1 MKRIPSDWPNR
12 QHSSTVS
19 VGGLDWHV
27 QLTGKGPVVL
37 LLHGTGSSTHSWSD
51 LIPLLEAD
59 AQVLVP
65 DLPGHAFTLGAKLE
79 DLTLDEIA
87 NSLQLLIEQLGIE
100 APSIVVG
107 HSAGAPLALRFAVGS
122 SKPPK
127 LVIAL
132 NPSFIP
138 PPAVYTSFF
147 GPLLGPIT
155 RSSTLSSLLAS
166 LSPSLGMVDKLL
178 DSTNTILPETRR
190 VYYRKLFER
199 SEHVRGSM
207 NFMAAADIHKV
218 LVEANLYR
226 GKLICVLGNQDAW
239 IPVKPLEKII
249 LDYFPAAEIVKWEG
263 GHIMHELEPNKV
275 AQLILEGLKTE
286 FGD

>member
-1 MKRIPSDWPNR
+1 MKRIPLDWPNR

-87 NSLQLLIEQLGIE
+87 NSLKLLNEQLGIE

-286 FGD
+286 SGD

>member
-1 MKRIPSDWPNR
+1 MKRIPLDWPNR
-12 QHSSTVS
+12 EHSRIVS
-19 VGGLDWHV
+19 VGDLDWHV

-51 LIPLLEAD
+51 IIPLLESH

-65 DLPGHAFTLGAKLE
+65 DLPGHAYTLGAKLE
-79 DLTLDEIA
+79 DLTLDQIA
-87 NSLQLLIEQLGIE
+87 RSLLVLIDQLGIE
-100 APSIVVG
+100 SPSIVVG
-107 HSAGAPLALRFAVGS
+107 HSAGAPLALRFAVAA

-132 NPSFIP
+132 NPSLIP
-138 PPAVYTSFF
+138 PPPVYTSFF

-199 SEHVRGSM
+199 SDHVRGSM
-207 NFMAAADIHKV
+207 NFMAAADIEKV
-218 LVEANLYR
+218 LKEANLYH
-226 GKLICVLGNQDAW
+226 GKLICVLGSEDAW
-239 IPVKPLEKII
+239 IPAKPLEKII
-249 LDYFPAAEIVKWEG
+249 RDYFPTAEVLKWEG
-263 GHIMHELEPNKV
+263 GHIMHELEPSKV
-275 AQLILEGLKTE
+275 AQLILKGLP
-286 FGD
+286 

>member
-1 MKRIPSDWPNR
+1 MKRIPLDWPNR
-12 QHSSTVS
+12 QHSSTVA
-19 VGGLDWHV
+19 VGGLNWHV
-27 QLTGKGPVVL
+27 QLAGRGPVVL

-51 LIPLLEAD
+51 LIPLLEND
-59 AQVLVP
+59 VQVLVP
-65 DLPGHAFTLGAKLE
+65 DLPGHAFTEGAKLE
-79 DLTLDEIA
+79 DLKLDEIA
-87 NSLQLLIEQLGIE
+87 HSLQLLIGQLGIE

-107 HSAGAPLALRFAVGS
+107 HSAGAPLAIRFAVAAMQQ
-122 SKPPK
+122 PK

-138 PPAVYTSFF
+138 PPPVYTTFF

-178 DSTNTILPETRR
+178 DSTNTILPEARR

-199 SEHVRGSM
+199 SDHVRGSM
-207 NFMAAADIHKV
+207 NFMAAADIQRV
-218 LVEANLYR
+218 LVEADLYR

-249 LDYFPAAEIVKWEG
+249 RDYFPAAEILKWDG
-263 GHIMHELEPNKV
+263 GHIMHELEPSRV
-275 AQLILEGLKTE
+275 AKLILNGLSPPSH
-286 FGD
+286 

>member
-1 MKRIPSDWPNR
+1 MNRIPLDWPNR
-12 QHSSTVS
+12 QHSRIIS
-19 VGGLDWHV
+19 VGDLDWHV
-27 QLTGKGPVVL
+27 QLTGTGPVVL

-51 LIPLLEAD
+51 LMPLLETH

-79 DLTLDEIA
+79 DLKLDSIA
-87 NSLQLLIEQLGIE
+87 RSLQLLIDQLGIE

-107 HSAGAPLALRFAVGS
+107 HSAGAPLALRFAVAA
-122 SKPPK
+122 SKQPK

-138 PPAVYTSFF
+138 PPPVYTSFF
-147 GPLLGPIT
+147 GPLLGPLT

-178 DSTNTILPETRR
+178 DSTNTILPEARR
-190 VYYRKLFER
+190 VHYRKLFER
-199 SEHVRGSM
+199 SDHVRGSM
-207 NFMAAADIHKV
+207 NFMAAADIQKV
-218 LVEANLYR
+218 LVEADLYQ

-249 LDYFPAAEIVKWEG
+249 QDYFPAAEIMKWEG

-275 AQLILEGLKTE
+275 AQLILTGLET
-286 FGD
+286 

>member
-1 MKRIPSDWPNR
+1 MKRIPLDWPNR
-12 QHSSTVS
+12 QYSKVIS
-19 VGGLDWHV
+19 VGDLDWHV

-51 LIPLLEAD
+51 LIPLLENH

-79 DLTLDEIA
+79 DLKLDEIA
-87 NSLQLLIEQLGIE
+87 RSLQLLITQLGIE

-107 HSAGAPLALRFAVGS
+107 HSAGAPLALRFAS
-122 SKPPK
+122 AALKQPK

-132 NPSFIP
+132 NPSFSP
-138 PPAVYTSFF
+138 PPPIYTSFF

-178 DSTNTILPETRR
+178 DSTNTILPEARR

-199 SEHVRGSM
+199 SDHVRGSM
-207 NFMAAADIHKV
+207 NFMAAADIQKV
-218 LVEANLYR
+218 LAEADLYQ

-249 LDYFPAAEIVKWEG
+249 RDHFTTAEIMKWEG
-263 GHIMHELEPNKV
+263 GHIMHELEPGKV
-275 AQLILEGLKTE
+275 AQLILKGLTAE
-286 FGD
+286 

>member
-1 MKRIPSDWPNR
+1 MKRIPLDWPNR
-12 QHSSTVS
+12 QHSSVITV
-19 VGGLDWHV
+19 GDLDWHI

-51 LIPLLEAD
+51 LIPLLEND

-79 DLTLDEIA
+79 DLKLDEIA
-87 NSLQLLIEQLGIE
+87 HSLQLLIDQLGIE

-107 HSAGAPLALRFAVGS
+107 HSAGAPLALRFAVAVL
-122 SKPPK
+122 KPPK

-178 DSTNTILPETRR
+178 DSTNTILPEARR

-199 SEHVRGSM
+199 SDHVRGSM
-207 NFMAAADIHKV
+207 NFMAAADIQTV
-218 LVEANLYR
+218 LEEANLYQ

-249 LDYFPAAEIVKWEG
+249 RDYFPTAEILKWEG
-263 GHIMHELEPNKV
+263 GHIMHELESSKV
-275 AQLILEGLKTE
+275 AQLILTGLTE
-286 FGD
+286 PKG

>member
-1 MKRIPSDWPNR
+1 MKRIPLDWPNR
-12 QHSSTVS
+12 EHSRIVS
-19 VGGLDWHV
+19 VGDLDWHV

-51 LIPLLEAD
+51 IIPLLESH

-65 DLPGHAFTLGAKLE
+65 DLPGHAYTLGAKLE
-79 DLTLDEIA
+79 DLTLDQIA
-87 NSLQLLIEQLGIE
+87 RSLLVLIDQLGIE
-100 APSIVVG
+100 SPSIVVG
-107 HSAGAPLALRFAVGS
+107 HSAGAPLALRFAVAA

-138 PPAVYTSFF
+138 PPPVYTSFF

-199 SEHVRGSM
+199 SDHVRGSM
-207 NFMAAADIHKV
+207 NFMAAADIEKV
-218 LVEANLYR
+218 LKEANLYH
-226 GKLICVLGNQDAW
+226 GKLICVLGSEDAW
-239 IPVKPLEKII
+239 IPAKPLEKII
-249 LDYFPAAEIVKWEG
+249 RDYFPTAEVLKWEG
-263 GHIMHELEPNKV
+263 GHIMHELEPSKV
-275 AQLILEGLKTE
+275 AQLILKGLP
-286 FGD
+286 

>member
-1 MKRIPSDWPNR
+1 MKRIPLDWPNR
-12 QHSSTVS
+12 QHSQLISI
-19 VGGLDWHV
+19 GDLDWHV

-51 LIPLLEAD
+51 LVPLLETH
-59 AQVLVP
+59 AQVLIP

-79 DLTLDEIA
+79 DLKLDVIA
-87 NSLQLLIEQLGIE
+87 RSLQLLIDRLGIE

-107 HSAGAPLALRFAVGS
+107 HSAGAPLALRFAVAAS
-122 SKPPK
+122 QQPK

-147 GPLLGPIT
+147 GPLLGPLT

-166 LSPSLGMVDKLL
+166 FSPNLGMVDKLL
-178 DSTNTILPETRR
+178 DSTNTILPESRR
-190 VYYRKLFER
+190 VHYRKLFER
-199 SEHVRGSM
+199 SDHVRGSM
-207 NFMAAADIHKV
+207 NFMAAADIQKV
-218 LVEANLYR
+218 LFEADLYQ

-239 IPVKPLEKII
+239 IPAKPLEKII
-249 LDYFPAAEIVKWEG
+249 QDYFPAAEIMKWEG

-275 AQLILEGLKTE
+275 AQLILTGLTE
-286 FGD
+286 SND

>member
-1 MKRIPSDWPNR
+1 MKRIPLDWPNR
-12 QHSSTVS
+12 QHSRLIS
-19 VGGLDWHV
+19 VGDLDWHV

-51 LIPLLEAD
+51 FIPLLEPH

-65 DLPGHAFTLGAKLE
+65 DLPGHAFTQGAKLE
-79 DLTLDEIA
+79 DLKLDVIA
-87 NSLQLLIEQLGIE
+87 HSLQLLIEQLGIE

-107 HSAGAPLALRFAVGS
+107 HSAGAPLAIRFAIAAV
-122 SKPPK
+122 KQPK

-138 PPAVYTSFF
+138 PPPVYTSFL

-178 DSTNTILPETRR
+178 DSTNTILPEARR

-199 SEHVRGSM
+199 SDHVRGAM
-207 NFMAAADIHKV
+207 NFLAAADIQKV
-218 LVEANLYR
+218 LAEANLYR
-226 GKLICVLGNQDAW
+226 GKLICVLGKQDAW
-239 IPVKPLEKII
+239 IPAKPLEKII
-249 LDYFPAAEIVKWEG
+249 HDHFPTAEVLKWEG
-263 GHIMHELEPNKV
+263 GHIMHELEPGRV
-275 AQLILEGLKTE
+275 AKLILEGLA
-286 FGD
+286 

>member
-1 MKRIPSDWPNR
+1 MKRIPLDWPNR
-12 QHSSTVS
+12 QYSSTVS

>member
-1 MKRIPSDWPNR
+1 MKRIPLDWPNR

-87 NSLQLLIEQLGIE
+87 HSLQLLIEQLGIE
-100 APSIVVG
+100 TPLIVVG

>member
-51 LIPLLEAD
+51 LIPLLEAH

-122 SKPPK
+122 PKPPK

>member
-1 MKRIPSDWPNR
+1 MKRIPLDWPNR
-12 QHSSTVS
+12 QHSRVIA
-19 VGGLDWHV
+19 VGDLDWHV
-27 QLTGKGPVVL
+27 QLAGKGPVVL

-51 LIPLLEAD
+51 LIPLLEPHAK
-59 AQVLVP
+59 VLVP

-79 DLTLDEIA
+79 DLKLDEIA
-87 NSLQLLIEQLGIE
+87 RSLQLLIDQLGIE

-107 HSAGAPLALRFAVGS
+107 HSAGAPLALRFALTSVKS
-122 SKPPK
+122 PK

-178 DSTNTILPETRR
+178 DSTNTNLPEARR
-190 VYYRKLFER
+190 VHYRKLFER
-199 SEHVRGSM
+199 ADHVRGSM
-207 NFMAAADIHKV
+207 NFMAAADIQTV
-218 LVEANLYR
+218 LIEADLYR

-249 LDYFPAAEIVKWEG
+249 GEHFPVAEIVKWEG
-263 GHIMHELEPNKV
+263 GHIMHELEPAKV
-275 AQLILEGLKTE
+275 AQLILAGLAE
-286 FGD
+286 PND

>member
-1 MKRIPSDWPNR
+1 MKRIPLDWPNR

-51 LIPLLEAD
+51 LIPLLEAH

-275 AQLILEGLKTE
+275 AQLILAGLKTE

>member
-1 MKRIPSDWPNR
+1 MKRIPLDWPNR
-12 QHSSTVS
+12 QHSGTVS

-27 QLTGKGPVVL
+27 QLAGKGPVVL

-51 LIPLLEAD
+51 LIPLLEGD

-65 DLPGHAFTLGAKLE
+65 DLPGHAFTIGAKLE
-79 DLTLDEIA
+79 DLKLDEIA
-87 NSLQLLIEQLGIE
+87 RSLQLLIEQLGIE

-107 HSAGAPLALRFAVGS
+107 HSAGAPLAIRFAVAAVQQ
-122 SKPPK
+122 PK
-127 LVIAL
+127 LVITL

-138 PPAVYTSFF
+138 PPPVYTTFF

-190 VYYRKLFER
+190 VFYRKLFER
-199 SEHVRGSM
+199 PDHVRGSM
-207 NFMAAADIHKV
+207 NFMAAADIQKV
-218 LVEANLYR
+218 LVEADLYR

-249 LDYFPAAEIVKWEG
+249 RDYFPSAEILKWEG
-263 GHIMHELEPNKV
+263 GHIMHELEPGKV
-275 AQLILEGLKTE
+275 AELILSGLAESKH
-286 FGD
+286 

>member
-1 MKRIPSDWPNR
+1 M
-12 QHSSTVS
+12 
-19 VGGLDWHV
+19 
-27 QLTGKGPVVL
+27 
-37 LLHGTGSSTHSWSD
+37 
-51 LIPLLEAD
+51 
-59 AQVLVP
+59 P

-87 NSLQLLIEQLGIE
+87 HSLQLLIEQLGIE
-100 APSIVVG
+100 TPLIVVG

>member
-1 MKRIPSDWPNR
+1 MKRIPLDWPNR
-12 QHSSTVS
+12 QHSQLISI
-19 VGGLDWHV
+19 GELDWHV

-51 LIPLLEAD
+51 LIPLLEPH
-59 AQVLVP
+59 AQILVP
-65 DLPGHAFTLGAKLE
+65 DLPGHAFTLGAKLS
-79 DLTLDEIA
+79 DLKLDVIA
-87 NSLQLLIEQLGIE
+87 RSLQLLIDRLGIE

-107 HSAGAPLALRFAVGS
+107 HSAGAPLALRFAVAA
-122 SKPPK
+122 SKQPK

-147 GPLLGPIT
+147 GPLLGPLT

-166 LSPSLGMVDKLL
+166 LTPSLGMVDKLL
-178 DSTNTILPETRR
+178 DSTNTILPEARR
-190 VYYRKLFER
+190 VHYRKLFGR
-199 SEHVRGSM
+199 PDHVRGSM
-207 NFMAAADIHKV
+207 NFMAAADIQKV
-218 LVEANLYR
+218 LLEADLYQ

-239 IPVKPLEKII
+239 IPVKPLERII
-249 LDYFPAAEIVKWEG
+249 GEYFPAAEIIKWEG

-275 AQLILEGLKTE
+275 AKLILTGLETE
-286 FGD
+286 RNN

>member
-1 MKRIPSDWPNR
+1 MKRIPLNWPNR
-12 QHSSTVS
+12 EHSRIIS
-19 VGGLDWHV
+19 VGDLDWHV
-27 QLTGKGPVVL
+27 QLMGKGPVVL

-51 LIPLLEAD
+51 IIPLLESH

-65 DLPGHAFTLGAKLE
+65 DLPGHAYTLGAKLE
-79 DLTLDEIA
+79 DLTLDQIA
-87 NSLQLLIEQLGIE
+87 RSLLVLIDQLGIE

-107 HSAGAPLALRFAVGS
+107 HSAGAPLALRYAVAA

-138 PPAVYTSFF
+138 PPPVYTSFF

-178 DSTNTILPETRR
+178 DSTNTILPEARR

-199 SEHVRGSM
+199 SDHVRGSM
-207 NFMAAADIHKV
+207 NFMAAADIEKV
-218 LVEANLYR
+218 LKEANLYH
-226 GKLICVLGNQDAW
+226 GKLICVLGNEDAW
-239 IPVKPLEKII
+239 IPAKPLEKII
-249 LDYFPAAEIVKWEG
+249 QDYFPAAEVLKWEG
-263 GHIMHELEPNKV
+263 GHIMHELEPSKV
-275 AQLILEGLKTE
+275 AQLILKGLP
-286 FGD
+286 

>member
-1 MKRIPSDWPNR
+1 MKRIPLDWPNR

-51 LIPLLEAD
+51 LIPLLGAH

-122 SKPPK
+122 PKPPK

>member
-1 MKRIPSDWPNR
+1 MKRIPLDWPNR

-51 LIPLLEAD
+51 LIPLLEAH

-107 HSAGAPLALRFAVGS
+107 HSAGAPLALRFAVVS

>member
-1 MKRIPSDWPNR
+1 MKRIPLDWPNR
-12 QHSSTVS
+12 QHSRLIS
-19 VGGLDWHV
+19 VGDLDWHV
-27 QLTGKGPVVL
+27 QLSGQGPVVL

-51 LIPLLEAD
+51 LIPLLEPHS
-59 AQVLVP
+59 QVLVP
-65 DLPGHAFTLGAKLE
+65 DLPGHAFTQGAKLE
-79 DLTLDEIA
+79 DLKLDVIA
-87 NSLQLLIEQLGIE
+87 HSLQKLIEQLGIE

-107 HSAGAPLALRFAVGS
+107 HSAGAPLAIRFAVAAA
-122 SKPPK
+122 KQPK

-138 PPAVYTSFF
+138 PLPVYTSFF

-178 DSTNTILPETRR
+178 DSTNTNLPEARR

-199 SEHVRGSM
+199 SDHVRGSM
-207 NFMAAADIHKV
+207 NFMAAADIQKV
-218 LVEANLYR
+218 LAEANLYR

-239 IPVKPLEKII
+239 IPAKPLEKII
-249 LDYFPAAEIVKWEG
+249 GDYFPAAEVLKWEG
-263 GHIMHELEPNKV
+263 GHIMHELEPSRV
-275 AQLILEGLKTE
+275 AKLILDGLA
-286 FGD
+286 

>member
-1 MKRIPSDWPNR
+1 MKRIPLDWPNR
-12 QHSSTVS
+12 EHSRVIS
-19 VGGLDWHV
+19 VGNLDWHV

-51 LIPLLEAD
+51 LIPLLEPH

-65 DLPGHAFTLGAKLE
+65 DLPGHAFTQGAKLE
-79 DLTLDEIA
+79 DLKLDVIA
-87 NSLQLLIEQLGIE
+87 RSLQQLIEQLGIE

-107 HSAGAPLALRFAVGS
+107 HSAGAPLAIRFAVAAV
-122 SKPPK
+122 KQPK

-138 PPAVYTSFF
+138 PPPVYTSFF
-147 GPLLGPIT
+147 GPLLGPVT

-178 DSTNTILPETRR
+178 DSTNTILPEARR

-199 SEHVRGSM
+199 SDHVRGSM
-207 NFMAAADIHKV
+207 NFMAAADIQKV
-218 LVEANLYR
+218 LAEANLYR
-226 GKLICVLGNQDAW
+226 GKLICVLGKQDAW
-239 IPVKPLEKII
+239 IPAKPLEKII
-249 LDYFPAAEIVKWEG
+249 GDYFPAAEVLKWEG
-263 GHIMHELEPNKV
+263 GHIMHELEPSKV
-275 AQLILEGLKTE
+275 AKLILEGLA
-286 FGD
+286 

>member
-1 MKRIPSDWPNR
+1 MKRIPLDWPNR
-12 QHSSTVS
+12 QHSKLISI
-19 VGGLDWHV
+19 GDLDWHV

-51 LIPLLEAD
+51 LIPLLESH

-79 DLTLDEIA
+79 DLKLDEIA
-87 NSLQLLIEQLGIE
+87 RSLQRLIEQLGIE

-107 HSAGAPLALRFAVGS
+107 HSAGAPLALRFAVAA
-122 SKPPK
+122 SKQPK
-127 LVIAL
+127 LIVAL

-166 LSPSLGMVDKLL
+166 LSPGLGVVDKLL
-178 DSTNTILPETRR
+178 DSTNTILPESRR
-190 VYYRKLFER
+190 IYYRKLFER
-199 SEHVRGSM
+199 SDHVRGAM
-207 NFMAAADIHKV
+207 NFLAAADIQKV
-218 LVEANLYR
+218 LVEANLYQ

-249 LDYFPAAEIVKWEG
+249 REYFPAAEIVKWEG

-275 AQLILEGLKTE
+275 AQLILAGLKP
-286 FGD
+286 

>member
-1 MKRIPSDWPNR
+1 MKRIPLDWPNR
-12 QHSSTVS
+12 QHSRVISA
-19 VGGLDWHV
+19 GDLDWHV
-27 QLTGKGPVVL
+27 QLTGTGPAVL

-51 LIPLLEAD
+51 LIPLLENH

-79 DLTLDEIA
+79 DLKLDEIA
-87 NSLQLLIEQLGIE
+87 RSLQLLITQLGIE

-107 HSAGAPLALRFAVGS
+107 HSAGAPLALRFAAAAL
-122 SKPPK
+122 KQPK

-138 PPAVYTSFF
+138 PPPIYTSFF

-178 DSTNTILPETRR
+178 DSTNTILPEARR

-199 SEHVRGSM
+199 SDHVRGSM
-207 NFMAAADIHKV
+207 NFMAAADIQKV
-218 LVEANLYR
+218 LAEADLYQ

-249 LDYFPAAEIVKWEG
+249 RDHFSTAEIMKWEG
-263 GHIMHELEPNKV
+263 GHIMHELEPGKV
-275 AQLILEGLKTE
+275 AQLILKGLTAE
-286 FGD
+286 